1 MRRVKPMRKFLCCY
15 LALLLPAVAMPAETV
30 TVPFGTTV
38 FCELDQQITTRQKEA
53 YAVQTGDIV
62 QAHVWKDVWVD
73 GHRVFAAGTPVF
85 AKIERM
91 KKARMAGQKGF
102 LEIEVLS
109 APAVDRKDVPLD
121 GGYDRSGRGRMGVT
135 IGLAVALAWPFV
147 FLKGKNVFLE
157 PGTIFDAVV
166 RATTDVEV
174 PADAPLPIKVEGEP
188 GLVVEVSYADLD
200 LTKKIKQLPLIL
212 HVPEEQLSRAN
223 VVSVNGNEINPIQV
237 TVQGEAGEGSYKA
250 VLDFKLLSN
259 HFGRGMNRFEIEMGD
274 DRAEVLLEIEL

>member
-1 MRRVKPMRKFLCCY
+1 MRKFLCCY
-15 LALLLPAVAMPAETV
+15 LALLLPAVAMPAEMV

-85 AKIERM
+85 AKVERM
-91 KKARMAGQKGF
+91 KKARMAGQKGL

-223 VVSVNGNEINPIQV
+223 VVSVNGKEINPIQV

>member
-1 MRRVKPMRKFLCCY
+1 MREFFCCCLAFLM
-15 LALLLPAVAMPAETV
+15 PAAAMPAETV
-30 TVPFGTTV
+30 TIPFGTTV

-85 AKIERM
+85 AKVERM

-109 APAVDRKDVPLD
+109 APSVDRKDVPLD

-157 PGTIFDAVV
+157 SGTIFDAVV
-166 RATTDVEV
+166 RATTAVEV

-212 HVPEEQLSRAN
+212 HVPEGQLSRAH

-237 TVQGEAGEGSYKA
+237 TVQGEAGEGSYEA

-259 HFGRGMNRFEIEMGD
+259 HFGRGMNR
-274 DRAEVLLEIEL
+274 

>member
-1 MRRVKPMRKFLCCY
+1 MRKFLCCS
-15 LALLLPAVAMPAETV
+15 LAFLMPAAAMPAETV
-30 TVPFGTTV
+30 TIPFGTTV

-62 QAHVWKDVWVD
+62 RAHVWKDVWVD
-73 GHRVFAAGTPVF
+73 GQWVITAGTPVY
-85 AKIERM
+85 AKVERM

-109 APAVDRKDVPLD
+109 VSAVDRTDVALD

-147 FLKGKNVFLE
+147 FMKGKNVFLE
-157 PGTIFDAVV
+157 PGAIFDAMVSAST
-166 RATTDVEV
+166 RVEV
-174 PADAPLPIKVEGEP
+174 PEDAPVAIRVEGEP
-188 GLVVEVSYADLD
+188 GLVVEISYAELD

-212 HVPEEQLSRAN
+212 QVPEGQLSRAN

-237 TVQGEAGEGSYKA
+237 TVQGEAGEGSYEA

-274 DRAEVLLEIEL
+274 HRAEVLLEIEF

>member
-1 MRRVKPMRKFLCCY
+1 MRKFLCCS
-15 LALLLPAVAMPAETV
+15 LAFLMPAAAMPAETV
-30 TVPFGTTV
+30 TIPFGTTV

-53 YAVQTGDIV
+53 HAVQTGDIV
-62 QAHVWKDVWVD
+62 RAHVWKDVWVD
-73 GHRVFAAGTPVF
+73 GHRVIAAGTPVY
-85 AKIERM
+85 AKVERM

-109 APAVDRKDVPLD
+109 ASAVDTTAVALD

-147 FLKGKNVFLE
+147 FIKGKNVFLE
-157 PGTIFDAVV
+157 PGAIFDSMVSAST
-166 RATTDVEV
+166 RVEV
-174 PADAPLPIKVEGEP
+174 PEDAPLAIRVEGEP
-188 GLVVEVSYADLD
+188 GLVVEISYAELD

-212 HVPEEQLSRAN
+212 QVPEGQLSRAS

-237 TVQGEAGEGSYKA
+237 TVQGEAGEGSYEA

-274 DRAEVLLEIEL
+274 HRAEVLLEIEF

>member
-1 MRRVKPMRKFLCCY
+1 MRKFLCCY
-15 LALLLPAVAMPAETV
+15 LALLMPAAAMPAETV
-30 TVPFGTTV
+30 TIPFGTTV

-62 QAHVWKDVWVD
+62 RAHVWKDVWVD
-73 GHRVFAAGTPVF
+73 GQRVITAGTPVY
-85 AKIERM
+85 AKVERM

-109 APAVDRKDVPLD
+109 VSAVDRTDVALD

-147 FLKGKNVFLE
+147 FMKGKNVFLE
-157 PGTIFDAVV
+157 PGAIFDSMVSAST
-166 RATTDVEV
+166 RVEV
-174 PADAPLPIKVEGEP
+174 PEDAPLAIRVEGEP
-188 GLVVEVSYADLD
+188 GLVVEISYAELD

-212 HVPEEQLSRAN
+212 RVPEGQLSRAS
-223 VVSVNGNEINPIQV
+223 VTSVNGNEINPIQV
-237 TVQGEAGEGSYKA
+237 TVLGDAGEKGYKA
-250 VLDFKLLSN
+250 VVDFKLLSN

-274 DRAEVLLEIEL
+274 HRAEVLLEIEL

>member
-1 MRRVKPMRKFLCCY
+1 MRKFLCCS
-15 LALLLPAVAMPAETV
+15 LAFLMPAAALPAETV
-30 TVPFGTTV
+30 TIPFGTTV
-38 FCELDQQITTRQKEA
+38 FCELDQQITTRQQEA

-62 QAHVWKDVWVD
+62 RAHVWKDVWVD
-73 GHRVFAAGTPVF
+73 GRRVIAAGTPVY
-85 AKIERM
+85 AKVERM

-109 APAVDRKDVPLD
+109 ASAVDTTAVALD

-157 PGTIFDAVV
+157 PGAIFDAMVS
-166 RATTDVEV
+166 ASTT
-174 PADAPLPIKVEGEP
+174 
-188 GLVVEVSYADLD
+188 VEVSEDAPVAIRVEGQPRLVVDVSYAELD

-212 HVPEEQLSRAN
+212 QVPEGQLSRAS
-223 VVSVNGNEINPIQV
+223 VISVNGNEINPIQV
-237 TVQGEAGEGSYKA
+237 TVLGDAGENGYKA

-259 HFGRGMNRFEIEMGD
+259 HFGRGMNRFEIEMGEF
-274 DRAEVLLEIEL
+274 RAEVLLEIEL

>member
-174 PADAPLPIKVEGEP
+174 PADAPLPIRVEGEP

-212 HVPEEQLSRAN
+212 HVPEGQLSRAN